1 MNKLSK
7 KTEYALMA
15 LKLFNDIDLVSKG
28 LKPHSE
34 LRLNSG
40 GPLHMTVSAQ
50 DIAERT
56 HAPYEVIARVLQVLS
71 SRGILKAE
79 YGLFGGYQLAK
90 NLNEV
95 TVHELMDALESSTD
109 LTKCLTSENDCD
121 LSSKCTI
128 VSPIT
133 QLNTKVQNFYKSIS
147 LHEVLHV

>member
-15 LKLFNDIDLVSKG
+15 LKLFNDIDLESKG
-28 LKPHSE
+28 LKLRSNTE
-34 LRLNSG
+34 LKN
-40 GPLHMTVSAQ
+40 PVYMTVSAQ

-56 HAPYEVIARVLQVLS
+56 HAPYDVIARVLQVLS

-95 TVHELMDALESSTD
+95 TVHELMEALETSTD
-109 LTKCLTSENDCD
+109 LAKCLASENDCE

-133 QLNTKVQNFYKSIS
+133 QLNTKVKNFYKSIS
-147 LHEVLHV
+147 LHEVLYV

>member
-15 LKLFNDIDLVSKG
+15 LKLFNDIDLESKG
-28 LKPHSE
+28 LKSTSKSIIN
-34 LRLNSG
+34 R
-40 GPLHMTVSAQ
+40 TVSAQ
-50 DIAERT
+50 DIADQT
-56 HAPYEVIARVLQVLS
+56 HAPYDVIARVLQVLS

-95 TVHELMDALESSTD
+95 TVHELMEALETSTD

-147 LHEVLHV
+147 LQEVLHV